1 MTISP
6 ELPVAVITGASAGIG
21 KAAARMLVAMGWQ
34 VIGTGRDP
42 SRSTSAIAEI
52 EGAAKDCGGF
62 IMLRG
67 DFDVMAE
74 VARLADEI
82 SGLTARIDALV
93 LNAGGVRDAMVITP
107 DGFEATFAAN
117 HLAHFL
123 LTKRLMPIL
132 QTSHARVI
140 STSSDAHEYCPAI
153 NWDDLNLAAN
163 YSTGAAYCQA
173 KLANVLFTRE
183 LARRGA
189 DQGITANA
197 IHPGAVTSNF
207 WSHGDA
213 TFQTR
218 IDEIRDRAVTPDA
231 AAETIVHLA
240 SAPEAAAIT
249 GSYFFMGEIREPS
262 VAAKDDEAAAR
273 LWNVSE
279 ALIAKL
285 GH

>member
-1 MTISP
+1 MT
-6 ELPVAVITGASAGIG
+6 LTNTGPVAVITGASAGIG
-21 KAAARMLVAMGWQ
+21 KAAARMLAAMGWQ

-42 SRSTSAIAEI
+42 SRSAAAIAEI
-52 EGAAKDCGGF
+52 EGAAKDGGSF
-62 IMLRG
+62 TMLRG
-67 DFDVMAE
+67 DFDVMAQ

-82 SGLTARIDALV
+82 AALTSRIDALV
-93 LNAGGVRDAMVITP
+93 LNAGGVRDTMVVTR

-132 QTSHARVI
+132 QASRARVI
-140 STSSDAHEYCPAI
+140 STSSDAHEYCPAM
-153 NWDDLNLAAN
+153 NWDDLNFAAN

-189 DQGITANA
+189 ADGITANA

-207 WSHGDA
+207 WSHGDS
-213 TFQTR
+213 TFQDR
-218 IDEIRDRAVTPDA
+218 IEEIRELAVTPDQ
-231 AAETIVHLA
+231 AAETIVRLA

-249 GSYFFMGEIREPS
+249 GSYFFMGEIRDPS
-262 VAAKDDEAAAR
+262 VAAMDDEAAAR
-273 LWNVSE
+273 LWDVSE

-285 GH
+285 VH

>member
-1 MTISP
+1 MT
-6 ELPVAVITGASAGIG
+6 LTNTGPVAVITGASAGIG
-21 KAAARMLVAMGWQ
+21 KAAARMLAAMGWQ

-42 SRSTSAIAEI
+42 SRSAAAIAEI
-52 EGAAKDCGGF
+52 EGAAKDGGSF
-62 IMLRG
+62 TMLRG
-67 DFDVMAE
+67 DFDVMAQ

-82 SGLTARIDALV
+82 AALTSRIDALV
-93 LNAGGVRDAMVITP
+93 LNAGGVRDTMVVTR

-132 QTSHARVI
+132 QASRARVI
-140 STSSDAHEYCPAI
+140 STSSDAHEYCPAM
-153 NWDDLNLAAN
+153 NWDDLNFAAN

-189 DQGITANA
+189 ADGITANA

-207 WSHGDA
+207 WSHGDS
-213 TFQTR
+213 TFQDR
-218 IDEIRDRAVTPDA
+218 IEEIRELAVTPDQ
-231 AAETIVHLA
+231 AAETIVRLA

-249 GSYFFMGEIREPS
+249 GSYFFMGEIRDPS
-262 VAAKDDEAAAR
+262 VAAMDDEAAAR

-285 GH
+285 VH

>member
-1 MTISP
+1 MT
-6 ELPVAVITGASAGIG
+6 LTNTGPVAVITGASAGIG
-21 KAAARMLVAMGWQ
+21 KAAARMLAAMGWQ

-42 SRSTSAIAEI
+42 SRSAAAIAEI
-52 EGAAKDCGGF
+52 EGAAKDGGSF
-62 IMLRG
+62 TMLRG
-67 DFDVMAE
+67 DFDVMAQ

-82 SGLTARIDALV
+82 AALTSRIDALV
-93 LNAGGVRDAMVITP
+93 LNAGGVRDTMVVTR

-132 QTSHARVI
+132 QASRARVI
-140 STSSDAHEYCPAI
+140 STSSDAHEYCPAM
-153 NWDDLNLAAN
+153 NWDDLNFAAN

-189 DQGITANA
+189 ADGITANA

-207 WSHGDA
+207 WSHGDS
-213 TFQTR
+213 TFQDR
-218 IDEIRDRAVTPDA
+218 IEEIRELAVTPDQ
-231 AAETIVHLA
+231 AAETIVRLA

-249 GSYFFMGEIREPS
+249 GSYFFMGEIRDPS
-262 VAAKDDEAAAR
+262 VAAMDDEAAAR

-279 ALIAKL
+279 ALIEKL
-285 GH
+285 VP

>member
-1 MTISP
+1 MTLTNTGPI
-6 ELPVAVITGASAGIG
+6 AVITGASAGIG
-21 KAAARMLVAMGWQ
+21 KAAARMLVATGWQ

-42 SRSTSAIAEI
+42 SRSAAAIAEI
-52 EGAAKDCGGF
+52 EGAAKDGGSF
-62 IMLRG
+62 TMLRG
-67 DFDVMAE
+67 DFDVMAQ

-82 SGLTARIDALV
+82 AALTSRIDALV
-93 LNAGGVRDAMVITP
+93 LNAGGVRDTMVVTQ

-132 QTSHARVI
+132 QASRARVI
-140 STSSDAHEYCPAI
+140 STSSDAHEYCPAM
-153 NWDDLNLAAN
+153 NWDDLNFAAN

-189 DQGITANA
+189 ADGITANA

-207 WSHGDA
+207 WSHGDS
-213 TFQTR
+213 TFQDR
-218 IDEIRDRAVTPDA
+218 IEEIRELAVTPDQ
-231 AAETIVHLA
+231 AAETILRLA

-249 GSYFFMGEIREPS
+249 GSYFFMGEIRDPS
-262 VAAKDDEAAAR
+262 VAAMDDEAAVR
-273 LWNVSE
+273 LWDVSE
-279 ALIAKL
+279 ELLGKL
-285 GH
+285 GY

>member
-1 MTISP
+1 MT
-6 ELPVAVITGASAGIG
+6 LTNTGPVAVITGASAGIG
-21 KAAARMLVAMGWQ
+21 KAAARMLAAMGWQ

-42 SRSTSAIAEI
+42 SRSAAAIAEI
-52 EGAAKDCGGF
+52 EGAAKDGGSF
-62 IMLRG
+62 TMLRG
-67 DFDVMAE
+67 DFDVMAQ

-82 SGLTARIDALV
+82 AALTSRIDAMV
-93 LNAGGVRDAMVITP
+93 LNAGGVRDTMVVTR

-132 QTSHARVI
+132 QASRARVI
-140 STSSDAHEYCPAI
+140 STSSDAHEYCPAM
-153 NWDDLNLAAN
+153 NWDDLNFAAN

-189 DQGITANA
+189 ADGITANA

-207 WSHGDA
+207 WSHGDS
-213 TFQTR
+213 TFQDR
-218 IDEIRDRAVTPDA
+218 IEEIRELAVTPDQ
-231 AAETIVHLA
+231 AAETILRLA

-249 GSYFFMGEIREPS
+249 GSYFFMGEIRDPS
-262 VAAKDDEAAAR
+262 VAAMDDEAAAR

-279 ALIAKL
+279 ELLGKL
-285 GH
+285 GY